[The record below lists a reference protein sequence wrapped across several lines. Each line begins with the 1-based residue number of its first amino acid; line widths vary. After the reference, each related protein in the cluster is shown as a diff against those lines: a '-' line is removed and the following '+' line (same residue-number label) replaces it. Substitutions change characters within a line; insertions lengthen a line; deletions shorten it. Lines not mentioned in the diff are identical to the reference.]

1 MRGALP
7 SDRGPGRSHCS
18 DRGDEQAA
26 RYSRLPPPLAL
37 RSARRGAAEGCSH
50 ARPLAQT
57 QLVVGD
63 AWFNCAYGSAA
74 LAFPST
80 CGDGA
85 FGAPPS
91 VVGLRHKI
99 YTLTWR

>member
-63 AWFNCAYGSAA
+63 AWFVHTGA
-74 LAFPST
+74 LRLLST
-80 CGDGA
+80 CGD
-85 FGAPPS
+85 GAPPS

>member
-63 AWFNCAYGSAA
+63 AWFVHTGALRLLSRPRAA
-74 LAFPST
+74 TERSEPPPASWDYVTKST
-80 CGDGA
+80 
-85 FGAPPS
+85 
-91 VVGLRHKI
+91 R
-99 YTLTWR
+99 